1 MLCKTGWLVPKPVR
15 PDTEHLEARKVSQR
29 GTAGDGRPLRSGDC
43 EAVTVGEAGTGVFSA
58 KANSLNGRLIS
69 ERPASGAVVAVF
81 EK

>member
-15 PDTEHLEARKVSQR
+15 PDTEHLEVRNVSQR
-29 GTAGDGRPLRSGDC
+29 VTAGDGRPLRSGDG
-43 EAVTVGEAGTGVFSA
+43 EEVTGIFSA